1 MCAFSELLFDKWYSK
16 IFVVLFATSLNVGL
30 TFFVILSSESRF
42 TAITMFAPWFS
53 AACTGTGSDSCPS
66 MSTCLLCITGEKT
79 SGIDMLALI
88 AVSRFPFVK
97 YTGSPVFRLV
107 LTVTRGVFRSL
118 KLVSFSSSF
127 R

>member
-1 MCAFSELLFDKWYSK
+1 MPGDITMFAFSELLFDNWYSK
-16 IFVVLFATSLNVGL
+16 IFVVLFAISLNVR
-30 TFFVILSSESRF
+30 FSFVVILSSESRF

-66 MSTCLLCITGEKT
+66 TSVCFLYFTGENT

-97 YTGSPVFRLV
+97 
-107 LTVTRGVFRSL
+107 
-118 KLVSFSSSF
+118 
-127 R
+127 